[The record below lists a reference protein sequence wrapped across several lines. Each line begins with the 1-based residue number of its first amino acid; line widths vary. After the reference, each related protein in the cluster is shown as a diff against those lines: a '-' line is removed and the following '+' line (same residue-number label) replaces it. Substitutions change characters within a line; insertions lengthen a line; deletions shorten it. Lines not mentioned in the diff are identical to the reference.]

1 MEFSNPAIDAYCV
14 AHSSALPSFME
25 ELERETHL
33 RVILSNMISSPL
45 QGAMLQF
52 LAASHQPQN
61 VLEIGTFTGYSTL
74 AIASGLS
81 SNANFHTLEKNPELE
96 YFHQKYFTHFP
107 CIKVHY
113 GMALDWLQN
122 DTTSWDFVFL
132 DADKKVYETYYD
144 LLIPKMSKNGLLIAD
159 NVLWKGKVLNE
170 SPDSDTKALD
180 AFNKKVNQDDRVDN
194 VLLPIRDGLMLIRK
208 K

>member
-1 MEFSNPAIDAYCV
+1 
-14 AHSSALPSFME
+14 
-25 ELERETHL
+25 
-33 RVILSNMISSPL
+33 
-45 QGAMLQF
+45 
-52 LAASHQPQN
+52 
-61 VLEIGTFTGYSTL
+61 
-74 AIASGLS
+74 
-81 SNANFHTLEKNPELE
+81 
-96 YFHQKYFTHFP
+96 
-107 CIKVHY
+107 VHY

-122 DTTSWDFVFL
+122 DNTSWDFVFL

-170 SPDSDTKALD
+170 FPDSDTKALD